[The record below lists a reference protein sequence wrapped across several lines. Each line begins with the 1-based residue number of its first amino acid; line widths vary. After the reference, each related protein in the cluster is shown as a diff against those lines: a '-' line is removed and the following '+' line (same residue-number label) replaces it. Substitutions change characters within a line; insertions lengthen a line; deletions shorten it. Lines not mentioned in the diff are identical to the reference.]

1 MNSRNLDNLVE
12 LDLLNKEPGDQQEFD
27 GLLRY
32 GRGSLKDAGREALEI
47 ASRFQLAYEGA
58 HSLALAAL
66 RWCGYRPRNKRYI
79 VFQCLP
85 HTLGGEKAGGRILAE
100 AYGELPRPRGGLGHE
115 DLAQPR
121 VEPNLSEQNLQ
132 LLLPRGE
139 DTFFHLGSI

>member
-1 MNSRNLDNLVE
+1 MMNSRNLDNLVE

-85 HTLGGEKAGGRILAE
+85 HTLGVDNAGWRILAE
-100 AYGELPRPRGGLGHE
+100 AHERRNRMAYEGELDVEEQLITEMLETAAEVLDRVSSLGPVVSPE
-115 DLAQPR
+115 
-121 VEPNLSEQNLQ
+121 E
-132 LLLPRGE
+132 
-139 DTFFHLGSI
+139 